1 LAALL
6 ILHISAYL
14 NEGDTNV
21 VVLDWRAYSNL
32 PCYPSA
38 VINTWQAGKCLAK
51 VLQDVA
57 TWTGTPGQFFNRLHI
72 IGFSLGAHVAGFA
85 SSYLKPFRI
94 GRITGT
100 ILMKWEGR
108 AARANNSRCD
118 ACKKYAAKSSQAAL
132 VCNRCRVGAA
142 PVAYSKK
149 HGLLL
154 QFCVY

>member
-1 LAALL
+1 
-6 ILHISAYL
+6 
-14 NEGDTNV
+14 V

-57 TWTGTPGQFFNRLHI
+57 TWTGAPGHFFARLHI

-94 GRITGT
+94 GRITGMR
-100 ILMKWEGR
+100 IW
-108 AARANNSRCD
+108 
-118 ACKKYAAKSSQAAL
+118 Q
-132 VCNRCRVGAA
+132 
-142 PVAYSKK
+142 
-149 HGLLL
+149 
-154 QFCVY
+154 